1 GREAIAQV
9 EALTTQLLEPNIG
22 RERAKE
28 VAQLLATG
36 VWTHDHPLMAS
47 TLEQLGL
54 PVRRG
59 VPAEERALMDL
70 YPQPRGRETA
80 VEYVPSPGL
89 PPGRDGPRRRS
100 REAPARASAARQ
112 QH

>member
-1 GREAIAQV
+1 
-9 EALTTQLLEPNIG
+9 
-22 RERAKE
+22 
-28 VAQLLATG
+28 
-36 VWTHDHPLMAS
+36 MAS

-80 VEYVPSPGL
+80 VEYVPARPDDREPS
-89 PPGRDGPRRRS
+89 RDGQRRR
-100 REAPARASAARQ
+100 PATARR
-112 QH
+112 